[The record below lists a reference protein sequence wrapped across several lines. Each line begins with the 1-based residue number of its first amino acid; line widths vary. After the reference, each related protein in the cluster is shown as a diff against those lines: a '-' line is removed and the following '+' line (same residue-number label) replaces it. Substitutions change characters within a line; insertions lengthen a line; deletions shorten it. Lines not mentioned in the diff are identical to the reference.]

1 MPDAARTAAIRTLND
16 KFRKDL
22 SLGVAVITPGVAAL
36 GLEAVERIVRTI
48 ALFDDFSAACDPHGE
63 RDFGAFD
70 AEGQRIW
77 FKIDYYDQTMSMHSP
92 DAADAKATT
101 RTITVM
107 LASEY

>member
-1 MPDAARTAAIRTLND
+1 MSDPARTVAIRTLND
-16 KFRKDL
+16 KFRENL
-22 SLGVAVITPGVAAL
+22 SLGVAIITPGVAAL
-36 GLEAVERIVRTI
+36 GVEAVERIVRTI
-48 ALFDDFSAACDPHGE
+48 AAFDDFSADCDPPGE

-70 AEGQRIW
+70 AEGQRIF

-107 LASEY
+107 LAHEY